1 MNYLLNLNR
10 FTKQAIQVISD
21 ILIINICLLLAVAID
36 TGIIYFNSSDIIN
49 ILRYSIFLIPFSILI
64 FYLIKIYENFVRDSG
79 FQIVRRLILSSITSG
94 IFLFIINNI
103 FQYYSFR
110 ISLIYLPQLIIFTIG
125 LRLLFKFYI
134 LSSQNNRENILMF
147 F

>member
-79 FQIVRRLILSSITSG
+79 FQIVRRLILSSIISSSSSSSS
-94 IFLFIINNI
+94 IIAA
-103 FQYYSFR
+103 F
-110 ISLIYLPQLIIFTIG
+110 
-125 LRLLFKFYI
+125 
-134 LSSQNNRENILMF
+134 
-147 F
+147 

>member
-10 FTKQAIQVISD
+10 FKKQAIQVISD

-110 ISLIYLPQLIIFTIG
+110 ISLIYLPQLII
-125 LRLLFKFYI
+125 LAHLL
-134 LSSQNNRENILMF
+134 
-147 F
+147 